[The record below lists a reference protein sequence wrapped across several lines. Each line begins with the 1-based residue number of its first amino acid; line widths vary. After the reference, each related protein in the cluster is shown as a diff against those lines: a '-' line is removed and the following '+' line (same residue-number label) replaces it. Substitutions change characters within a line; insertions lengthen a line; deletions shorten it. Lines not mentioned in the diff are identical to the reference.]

1 MKYNWKV
8 LKRTKV
14 YDGSPHLRVYIDKV
28 KLPNGEIIDNY
39 HRIEGNDAV
48 LLLVENAKNE
58 LLVYN
63 EYRHGIGKRSY
74 TLPAGGIKKDENSLE
89 ASDRE
94 LLEETGYVSKQKQ
107 LLGKYQ
113 VSGSYKLANIS
124 VVYHWE
130 IIKQYKATEIDI
142 ENPEL
147 IWLNRDKVLKALK
160 NNKFISMMHLSAVLM
175 WIFKESLP
183 YD

>member
-1 MKYNWKV
+1 M
-8 LKRTKV
+8 
-14 YDGSPHLRVYIDKV
+14 
-28 KLPNGEIIDNY
+28 
-39 HRIEGNDAV
+39 
-48 LLLVENAKNE
+48 
-58 LLVYN
+58 
-63 EYRHGIGKRSY
+63 
-74 TLPAGGIKKDENSLE
+74 E